1 MHIRRQHGTAWG
13 AIFFFLTVMF
23 VLSCFSFLCF
33 ALLSGF
39 DVALFCLC
47 FLVSLSPP
55 LRRLSRRQLGLGI
68 AESLSDLYDKLA
80 VSERQLAGAKSAK
93 GGGKKAAEKSRKVQ
107 GLEGQVS
114 AAVSASCRL
123 GNFPI

>member
-1 MHIRRQHGTAWG
+1 M
-13 AIFFFLTVMF
+13 LP
-23 VLSCFSFLCF
+23 
-33 ALLSGF
+33 
-39 DVALFCLC
+39 FCL
-47 FLVSLSPP
+47 F
-55 LRRLSRRQLGLGI
+55 RQLGLGI

-114 AAVSASCRL
+114 GAVSGFCDSGTPILVMHLNLSVPSCCCGARGGNASACTFGR
-123 GNFPI
+123 